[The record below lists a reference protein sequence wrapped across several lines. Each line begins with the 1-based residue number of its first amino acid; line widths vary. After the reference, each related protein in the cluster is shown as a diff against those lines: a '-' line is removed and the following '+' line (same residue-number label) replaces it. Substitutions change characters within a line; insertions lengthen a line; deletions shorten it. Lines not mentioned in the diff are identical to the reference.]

1 MLSRRTNVAAHGIG
15 ILTSRAEVDGCW
27 LLMVNRRTVAAL
39 SCAHSS
45 TQGAG
50 SLPMI
55 SSLFL
60 EWMERSQGG
69 MRRLSPAARPHQAKR
84 AITMYRRPV
93 GLLLSCLAVPV
104 LNGNPYDF
112 KNDPTT
118 FDQRYYKPF
127 NSHVCKSSYTRAS
140 IA

>member
-1 MLSRRTNVAAHGIG
+1 MQARRTNVAARGIG
-15 ILTSRAEVDGCW
+15 ILTSCAEVDGCW
-27 LLMVNRRTVAAL
+27 LLMVNRRTVAEL

-69 MRRLSPAARPHQAKR
+69 MRRLSPAARAHQGKR
-84 AITMYRRPV
+84 VVIMYR
-93 GLLLSCLAVPV
+93 
-104 LNGNPYDF
+104 
-112 KNDPTT
+112 
-118 FDQRYYKPF
+118 
-127 NSHVCKSSYTRAS
+127 
-140 IA
+140 

>member
-1 MLSRRTNVAAHGIG
+1 MPARRTNLAASGIG
-15 ILTSRAEVDGCW
+15 ILTSWAEVDCGW
-27 LLMVNRRTVAAL
+27 LLMINRCTVEKL
-39 SCAHSS
+39 LCAHSS

-50 SLPMI
+50 SLLMI

-84 AITMYRRPV
+84 GITMYRRPM

-104 LNGNPYDF
+104 LNGNP
-112 KNDPTT
+112 
-118 FDQRYYKPF
+118 
-127 NSHVCKSSYTRAS
+127 
-140 IA
+140 

>member
-1 MLSRRTNVAAHGIG
+1 MPARRTNVAASGIG
-15 ILTSRAEVDGCW
+15 FLTSWAEVDCGW
-27 LLMVNRRTVAAL
+27 LLMINRCTVEKL
-39 SCAHSS
+39 LCAHSS

-50 SLPMI
+50 SLLMI

-84 AITMYRRPV
+84 GITMYRRPM

-104 LNGNPYDF
+104 LNGNP
-112 KNDPTT
+112 
-118 FDQRYYKPF
+118 
-127 NSHVCKSSYTRAS
+127 
-140 IA
+140 

>member
-1 MLSRRTNVAAHGIG
+1 MLARRTKVAASGIG
-15 ILTSRAEVDGCW
+15 ILTSCAEVDGGW
-27 LLMVNRRTVAAL
+27 LLMVNRRTVAEL

-55 SSLFL
+55 SSLFV

-69 MRRLSPAARPHQAKR
+69 MRRLSPAARAHQAKR
-84 AITMYRRPV
+84 GIIMYRRPV

-104 LNGNPYDF
+104 LKGNRCTSIDLCVLRVSVITNPSIH
-112 KNDPTT
+112 T
-118 FDQRYYKPF
+118 FTKAHMHAVP
-127 NSHVCKSSYTRAS
+127 
-140 IA
+140 